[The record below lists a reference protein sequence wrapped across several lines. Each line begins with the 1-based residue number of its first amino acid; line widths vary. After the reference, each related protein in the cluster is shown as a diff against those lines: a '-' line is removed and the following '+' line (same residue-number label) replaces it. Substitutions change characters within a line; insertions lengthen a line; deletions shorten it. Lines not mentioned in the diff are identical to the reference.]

1 MKYLK
6 GVEVNMQCERG
17 ILNEIQIIERMV
29 HEEDDKKIVITP
41 LIDAKTQINPSSVDL
56 RLGNEFK
63 ISETTRYT
71 HLEPCNDKEEV
82 AREILSYTKD
92 VHLDPFTPFILH
104 PFEFVLGSTL
114 EFIKVPKDL
123 AARLEG
129 RSSWGRLGLQI
140 HSTAGFVDP
149 GYSGSLTFEFV
160 NVGKIPLKIFPGVR
174 IGQISFYTTQETSI
188 PYQEKVSTKYSGS
201 VAAISS
207 VFYKDYEFG
216 IIRKDHRYCNK
227 NDKDD
232 INATL
237 SNQ

>member
-1 MKYLK
+1 MLSSMKYLK
-6 GVEVNMQCERG
+6 GVEVDMSPEKG

-41 LIDAKTQINPSSVDL
+41 LINPKVQINPSSVDL
-56 RLGNEFK
+56 RLGTEFK
-63 ISETTRYT
+63 ISKTTEYT
-71 HLEPCNDKEEV
+71 HLEPRDSKEKIE
-82 AREILSYTKD
+82 RKILSYTED

-114 EFIKVPKDL
+114 EFIKVPEDL

-149 GYSGSLTFEFV
+149 GYCGALTFELV
-160 NVGKIPLKIFPGVR
+160 NVGKIPLKLYPGIR
-174 IGQISFYTTQETSI
+174 IGQISFYTTEKTTI
-188 PYQEKVSTKYSGS
+188 PYQEKASTKYFGS

-207 VFYKDYEFG
+207 VFYKDPEFDV
-216 IIRKDHRYCNK
+216 IRNDPRYK
-227 NDKDD
+227 K
-232 INATL
+232 
-237 SNQ
+237 